1 MSYGRRAVSDSC
13 HPIEFLSSSCLGPD
27 PDTRR
32 RTLEDRLDDGYQR
45 IDQALLSGADVSEW
59 ESFWLR
65 LLGEYEVLCRE
76 LDRAA

>member
-1 MSYGRRAVSDSC
+1 MSDVYQPGPPVSSS
-13 HPIEFLSSSCLGPD
+13 FLSTELD
-27 PDTRR
+27 ARR

-45 IDQALLSGADVSEW
+45 IDQAALSGVDVSEW

-65 LLGEYEVLCRE
+65 LLDEYEDVCRE

>member
-1 MSYGRRAVSDSC
+1 VSDSQ
-13 HPIEFLSSSCLGPD
+13 HPGSPLSSSFASTELD
-27 PDTRR
+27 ARR

-45 IDQALLSGADVSEW
+45 IHQAVLIGADVTEW

-65 LLGEYEVLCRE
+65 LLDEYEDVCRE